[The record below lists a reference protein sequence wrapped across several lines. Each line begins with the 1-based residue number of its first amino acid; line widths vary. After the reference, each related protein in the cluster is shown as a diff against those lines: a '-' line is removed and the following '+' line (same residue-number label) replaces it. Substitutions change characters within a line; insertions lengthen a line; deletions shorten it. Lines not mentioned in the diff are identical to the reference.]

1 MIRGGVMSISY
12 DITATLRSEM
22 KHHEPIVL
30 TYAIDHV
37 VTTGGGCTARGKCW
51 YEEVCPTLK
60 SGGTHAVC
68 ALKRD
73 EREDIHREEI
83 F

>member
-1 MIRGGVMSISY
+1 MNGNREKILVLNDQGGGVMSISY

-37 VTTGGGCTARGKCW
+37 VTTGGGVPQ
-51 YEEVCPTLK
+51 EENV
-60 SGGTHAVC
+60 GTKKYAQH
-68 ALKRD
+68 
-73 EREDIHREEI
+73 
-83 F
+83 